1 MFSGETS
8 PRKRKHSEFHD
19 PDYPKDESSCDNGYL
34 SSSKTS
40 IAKRQKVQE
49 SLGGQQSEYL
59 RKIQEVIEREFNN
72 ELVFKQD
79 QLVEIDE
86 RLLKARE
93 LLDKLRCTLVLSY
106 YKRQDLPPAVRWTQP
121 LFTREDK
128 GPQLQIHPS
137 LKKLIGKKPKDLSDV
152 IRSCPKRTAAQNAV
166 QTIRAKS
173 EVQKRE
179 ERKLKQIIRGQG
191 IVIDHSVNEGSRTDI
206 AALLAQIKKTPR
218 NISQS
223 NPSIDKEH
231 VSQSRGKALNSARLN
246 NKVKH
251 LFVVGN
257 TSKYIGS
264 EQERDSRNK
273 SQVLTHK
280 WLVYVQTKDP
290 TVPIE
295 KYIRKVRFQLHHSYR
310 PNDVVDVQAPPF
322 HVARR
327 GWGEFPIRV
336 QLYFHPEY
344 NQKPVQLLH
353 TVILDKTLSGIQSLG
368 AETLLEVWLRDVSCD
383 NDGHK
388 SEMVVPDVKIES
400 DANKDPHISPSEHLV
415 DDNLLDFLNKIESSQ
430 TSISADIEKIHPT
443 FVISETMADKNSNKF
458 EIPSKSVLKSPKQ
471 QRNSSDNI
479 NNIPQ
484 NTYSSTDIDIA
495 TRKVNNGE
503 TILRNH
509 TSAVKSVTQTLEN
522 KLDNSFNDL
531 PEGSKIL
538 PVNSI
543 ITSVVPTNTTTL
555 NKTSII
561 FNTDGKN
568 ITPLTSTAS
577 SVRRTILP
585 LKNVNTHSTQDSSYG
600 SINSVK
606 TSSAN
611 SNAPKQILQKKLV
624 QLVDSTGKVKYMQML
639 VAATSTAP
647 STKIRESASMA
658 PKLVAVCANNTRTT
672 SGELNVNFII
682 NFFL

>member
-1 MFSGETS
+1 MFSGQTS

-40 IAKRQKVQE
+40 IAKRQKVQK

-79 QLVEIDE
+79 QLAEIDE

-106 YKRQDLPPAVRWTQP
+106 YKRQDLPPAVRWAQP

-128 GPQLQIHPS
+128 GPQMQIHPS

-223 NPSIDKEH
+223 NASIDKEH
-231 VSQSRGKALNSARLN
+231 VSHSRGKALNSARLN

-310 PNDVVDVQAPPF
+310 PNDVVDVQSPPF

-336 QLYFHPEY
+336 QLYFHSEY

-388 SEMVVPDVKIES
+388 SEMVVHDVKIES
-400 DANKDPHISPSEHLV
+400 DANKDTHISPSEHLV

-443 FVISETMADKNSNKF
+443 FVISETMADKNST
-458 EIPSKSVLKSPKQ
+458 KQ
-471 QRNSSDNI
+471 QRNSSDN
-479 NNIPQ
+479 NNIPL

-495 TRKVNNGE
+495 TRKVNNGD
-503 TILRNH
+503 TILPNH
-509 TSAVKSVTQTLEN
+509 TSAVKNVTQILEN
-522 KLDNSFNDL
+522 KLDNSINDMT
-531 PEGSKIL
+531 EGSKIL

-555 NKTSII
+555 NKTSLI

-568 ITPLTSTAS
+568 VTSLTSTAS
-577 SVRRTILP
+577 PVRRTILP
-585 LKNVNTHSTQDSSYG
+585 LKNVNTHSTQDSSSA
-600 SINSVK
+600 SITSVK
-606 TSSAN
+606 TSTAN

-647 STKIRESASMA
+647 STMIRESASMA

-682 NFFL
+682 KFFSLIVRN